1 MEFKQILETIWNSH
15 SAQQPCHLVGWWMGI
30 LQEVK
35 ENIPED
41 HGPQWHNLLGKLE
54 KLTKIWQ
61 KKSKKWEISSFDTLL
76 EKTSKIPGDILA
88 TSFSQEESQ
97 MLISLWK
104 DCVNMA
110 DLDETECLAL
120 STKEI
125 TSTSS
130 TIVPIPE
137 DIAGTSSENTWNLM
151 DHLAQLGQKTNQSGN
166 SPPRTGM
173 MSSSISFLENSEMG
187 TTQAKYTLEE
197 KVGKNRV
204 TVSVYYFCQ
213 TVTKVI
219 FIYRSTGTMG
229 KKAWNLATDGT
240 TAR

>member
-15 SAQQPCHLVGWWMGI
+15 SAQQPCHLVGWWMAI

-35 ENIPED
+35 ENIPEE
-41 HGPQWHNLLGKLE
+41 HGPQWPNLLKQME
-54 KLTKIWQ
+54 KLTKTWRRQ
-61 KKSKKWEISSFDTLL
+61 SKKWEISSLDMLL
-76 EKTSKIPGDILA
+76 EKVSKIPGDILA

-110 DLDETECLAL
+110 DLDENECLAL
-120 STKEI
+120 STKET

-130 TIVPIPE
+130 MIVPIPE
-137 DIAGTSSENTWNLM
+137 DTAGTSSENTWNLM
-151 DHLAQLGQKTNQSGN
+151 DHLAQLGQKTNQSGS
-166 SPPRTGM
+166 SPQRTGT

-187 TTQAKYTLEE
+187 TTLAKYTLEE

-204 TVSVYYFCQ
+204 TVSVYYFC
-213 TVTKVI
+213 K
-219 FIYRSTGTMG
+219 
-229 KKAWNLATDGT
+229 N
-240 TAR
+240 